1 MNPPQLHQCLAH
13 AVLTEPDR
21 WLGLSSPTGLSV
33 FLAGAELRAAT
44 MKPDLP
50 SWRIHGPLNEPAFYE
65 SLVARTGHPTL
76 TIKWATALEL
86 IHFSLADALGE
97 LRELVENKFQR
108 AEVEVAPL
116 GKFPLAAPDVFWR
129 LVARRPGMYLGG
141 TTGWHLGWYL
151 AGLTDGGDWLEL
163 PEFPGAREI
172 VSAIGQQSKDSY
184 GSEFGGYRVYDHSD
198 GAKHLLGWAGIE
210 PIGDDNG

>member
-1 MNPPQLHQCLAH
+1 MG
-13 AVLTEPDR
+13 ER
-21 WLGLSSPTGLSV
+21 
-33 FLAGAELRAAT
+33 AG
-44 MKPDLP
+44 
-50 SWRIHGPLNEPAFYE
+50 
-65 SLVARTGHPTL
+65 
-76 TIKWATALEL
+76 ATALEL

-97 LRELVENKFQR
+97 LRELVESKFQR
-108 AEVEVAPL
+108 GEVEVAPL

-129 LVARRPGMYLGG
+129 LIARRPGMYLGG